1 MVGPKWNRV
10 TIIGCGLIGASFA
23 LALKRSGMCERIAGW
38 DTSQD
43 ALSGALARGVIDEV
57 DRSFANGAISPSD
70 LIYLAMPVSDII
82 RFLKECGWQ
91 VKRHALITDAGST
104 KAEVCSAAQE
114 YLPAE
119 RCFVGGHPIAGS
131 QHAGLEHACA
141 ELFKGAAYVLITA
154 QEKDDEERALL
165 GQLKLTLELL
175 GARVSTMTASE
186 HDRALALVSHL
197 PQLMAGAL
205 AATIESQPDAQDLLD
220 LSGSGYRDMTRLA
233 GSSWRIWRDILATNP
248 TRIVAS
254 LNMAIERLTL
264 LRDELEAYAGGMSQE
279 LEAARALFGSGAN
292 GSRRGPSS

>member
-1 MVGPKWNRV
+1 MAGPKWNRV

-38 DTSQD
+38 DTSQTV
-43 ALSGALARGVIDEV
+43 LSEALARGVIDEV
-57 DRSFANGAISPSD
+57 DRSFANGAVSPSD

-82 RFLKECGWQ
+82 KFLKECGWQ

-104 KAEVCSAAQE
+104 KAEVCAAAQE

-154 QEKDDEERALL
+154 QEKDDDERSL

-205 AATIESQPDAQDLLD
+205 AATIESQPDVHHLLD

-233 GSSWRIWRDILATNP
+233 GSSWLIWRDILATNP

-254 LNMAIERLTL
+254 LNMAIERLTS

-279 LEAARALFGSGAN
+279 LEAARALFGSCAS
-292 GSRRGPSS
+292 GSRSGPSS

>member
-1 MVGPKWNRV
+1 MAGPKWNRV

-38 DTSQD
+38 DTSQTV
-43 ALSGALARGVIDEV
+43 LSEALARGVIDEV
-57 DRSFANGAISPSD
+57 DQGFANGAVSPSD

-82 RFLKECGWQ
+82 KFLKECGWQ

-104 KAEVCSAAQE
+104 KAEVCAAAQE

-154 QEKDDEERALL
+154 QEKDDDERSL

-205 AATIESQPDAQDLLD
+205 AATIESQPDVHHLLD

-233 GSSWRIWRDILATNP
+233 GSSWLMWRDILATNP

-254 LNMAIERLTL
+254 LNMAIERLTS
-264 LRDELEAYAGGMSQE
+264 LRDELEEYAGGMSQE
-279 LEAARALFGSGAN
+279 LEAARALFGSCAS
-292 GSRRGPSS
+292 GSRSGPSG

>member
-1 MVGPKWNRV
+1 MAGPKWNRV

-38 DTSQD
+38 DTSQTV
-43 ALSGALARGVIDEV
+43 LSEALARGVIDEV
-57 DRSFANGAISPSD
+57 DRGFANGAVSSSD

-82 RFLKECGWQ
+82 KFLKECGWQ

-104 KAEVCSAAQE
+104 KAEVCAAAQE

-141 ELFKGAAYVLITA
+141 ELFKGAAYVLISA
-154 QEKDDEERALL
+154 QEKDDDERSL

-197 PQLMAGAL
+197 PQLMASAL
-205 AATIESQPDAQDLLD
+205 AATIESQPDVHHLLD

-233 GSSWRIWRDILATNP
+233 GSSWLIWRDILATNP

-254 LNMAIERLTL
+254 LNMAIERLTS

-292 GSRRGPSS
+292 GSRSGPSS